1 MRIAHVERH
10 CGRRLFGLHHTHK
23 LVALGAL
30 DGQADVDH
38 FNLLF
43 ESLHDCIDRLRVVIK
58 LVHGQV
64 DPRQVEDLISQF
76 LTDLQSQLPHLIEG
90 EVNCL
95 DLGNV
100 EQGKDLLVE
109 IIGDAIVR
117 QVQRADAGQ

>member
-1 MRIAHVERH
+1 M
-10 CGRRLFGLHHTHK
+10 HHTDQ

-76 LTDLQSQLPHLIEG
+76 LTDLQSQLPHLIER
-90 EVNCL
+90 EVDRFN
-95 DLGNV
+95 LGNI

-117 QVQRADAGQ
+117 QVQRADAG